1 MQLTRKKV
9 QAAFP
14 VCWAFASASAI
25 ESSILK
31 HQKRTAGT
39 LPAPQE
45 HATPQLY
52 DLPSKPD
59 LSEHAFAWYA
69 FARQSEASAPGQA
82 GEGLYIEPPNGR
94 ESANGRQFHHAARA
108 DVRVAELDDRGKDP
122 LHIPA
127 PP

>member
-1 MQLTRKKV
+1 MKERVTHPKD

-69 FARQSEASAPGQA
+69 FAPQKQG
-82 GEGLYIEPPNGR
+82 GR
-94 ESANGRQFHHAARA
+94 RPDKRERGSPSSPER
-108 DVRVAELDDRGKDP
+108 VRTS
-122 LHIPA
+122 
-127 PP
+127 

>member
-1 MQLTRKKV
+1 MLGDDEKIRHPRLPAHVIHEKIAASDPLPSSYYLTNEGTVTYPKD

-52 DLPSKPD
+52 GLPSKPD
-59 LSEHAFAWYA
+59 LSEHAP
-69 FARQSEASAPGQA
+69 RLVTPSRPK
-82 GEGLYIEPPNGR
+82 R
-94 ESANGRQFHHAARA
+94 
-108 DVRVAELDDRGKDP
+108 
-122 LHIPA
+122 
-127 PP
+127 